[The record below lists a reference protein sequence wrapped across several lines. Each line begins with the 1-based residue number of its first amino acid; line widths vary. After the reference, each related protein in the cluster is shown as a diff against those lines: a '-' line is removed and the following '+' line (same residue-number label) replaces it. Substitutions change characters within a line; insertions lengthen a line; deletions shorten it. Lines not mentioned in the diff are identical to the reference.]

1 MILNNN
7 VANTIMSNKKLTD
20 YLLPDPDPWDNHF
33 LKGYVD
39 KNNKVKG
46 KYGELFVEYL
56 MIYYG
61 HVVSKPLNKG
71 HDRIISSTV
80 LDYSTTIKKITKEF
94 KVEIKFGVAHRNAK
108 NKGTVNNSVFSFNHF
123 GINKDWE
130 RAIIIGVNPDDTY
143 AVWFTKDDLI
153 DHISSENNMFSRQ
166 QGGKSGNNDDWL
178 FITNPT
184 SWENFINLPWIN
196 SLGQW

>member
-1 MILNNN
+1 MI
-7 VANTIMSNKKLTD
+7 
-20 YLLPDPDPWDNHF
+20 H
-33 LKGYVD
+33 
-39 KNNKVKG
+39 
-46 KYGELFVEYL
+46 
-56 MIYYG
+56 YG
-61 HVVSKPLNKG
+61 HAVSKPLNKG
-71 HDRIISSTV
+71 HDRLISSTV
-80 LDYSTTIKKITKEF
+80 LDYSTTIKKIIKEF

-123 GINKDWE
+123 GIHKDWE
-130 RAIIIGVNPDDTY
+130 RAIIIGVNPDDIY

-184 SWENFINLPWIN
+184 SWENFINLPWIK